1 MSLPS
6 QKHVFITCKKNV
18 CRNERSYKIFVY
30 KYLGKFS
37 FEKKKSVNFHTF
49 GPDPSPPLKSVKLNK
64 IFFLT
69 H

>member
-30 KYLGKFS
+30 KYLGKPF
-37 FEKKKSVNFHTF
+37 
-49 GPDPSPPLKSVKLNK
+49 LKQDQMSTDAVEGK
-64 IFFLT
+64 T
-69 H
+69 HRT